1 MCIYPI
7 DIMFTS
13 RERSLEGFV
22 SKADTL
28 QVLSGLLSK
37 SLVEDLYVF
46 LESDWELSRPDI
58 VGAIKNK
65 FQGKTIIVRSSTLSE
80 DTVRFSNAG
89 AFRSILNVDSLDEHA
104 IDSSVRDVIESYREK
119 GAGNP
124 NNRVLVQRQ
133 TVDAVSSGIILTRDY
148 NGSPYYVVNYSEG
161 VDTTLVTSGNRSK
174 AVRILK
180 SGQVNIPP
188 TYGTLV
194 EAVREIEELAPLNQA
209 LDLEYAIKSNGQ
221 VVIFQVRP
229 LVAVKEDSLVD
240 DAAIVGRV
248 DNLKNRFRELSQR
261 KPHLAGDTSYFGD
274 MPDWNPAEIIGSS
287 PHLLAFSLY
296 DEIITQSIWHRART
310 SQGYTDVNPAQL
322 VVLFGNKPYVDIRNT
337 FNSFIPASL
346 SQTLRERLV
355 GFYLEKLRRNPQLQ
369 DKVEF
374 EVLYTC
380 YDLSFSR
387 RSRELLEAGFAP
399 EELSQVRTALLD
411 LTNNLL
417 NTDSIQSDLSQNE
430 ELEKYRQ
437 GLPGLAEI
445 VSPQEGL
452 DRALQLLDLCKESG
466 TLQFSR
472 LARLAFIGRA
482 LLRSLVEEGVINSDD
497 YHRFLESVSTVASD
511 FAYDMTQLDQGKM
524 SKSNFLSK
532 YGHLRPGT
540 YDIRT
545 PRYDKSEDYF
555 VTVNV
560 AGQSDTMEER
570 SFELSDAEHERISEL
585 LKPHQIGLS
594 SQQLFE
600 FVRSALEAREYS
612 KFLFTRCLSD
622 AIELIALA
630 GEYLGFSRE
639 DLSHLNIE
647 AIKVAIGKNDEVI
660 RTIWSEEIIRN
671 RTEFGLNS
679 YISLPPIIFSE
690 ADLEVVTYYDSQ
702 PNYITNKK
710 IQGDVVLLKGDAQV
724 EVTGKIVVLEAAD
737 PGYDWIFAKK
747 PAALITKYGG
757 PASHMAVRCAEL
769 GLPAI
774 IGSGDLLYES
784 FLFANSVI
792 LDCENHKVEL
802 KGAID

>member
-1 MCIYPI
+1 M
-7 DIMFTS
+7 S
-13 RERSLEGFV
+13 SSQERPLERFV

-28 QVLSGLLSK
+28 QALSGLLTK

-46 LESDWELSRPDI
+46 LESDWELNGPEI

-65 FQGKTIIVRSSTLSE
+65 FQGKTIIVRSSALSE
-80 DTVRFSNAG
+80 DTFSSSNAG
-89 AFRSILNVDSLDEHA
+89 TFSSILNVDSTDERSIDFA
-104 IDSSVRDVIESYREK
+104 IGSVVESYREK
-119 GAGNP
+119 GAENP

-133 TVDAVSSGIILTRDY
+133 TVDAVSSGIVLTRDY
-148 NGSPYYVVNYSEG
+148 SGSPYYVVNYSEG
-161 VDTTLVTSGNRSK
+161 VDTTLVTSGRRSK
-174 AVRILK
+174 SVKVLK
-180 SGQVNIPP
+180 SGNANIPP
-188 TYGTLV
+188 SLRSLMD
-194 EAVREIEELAPLNQA
+194 AVQEIEQLALPNLPL
-209 LDLEYAIKSNGQ
+209 DVEYAIKSNGQ
-221 VVIFQVRP
+221 VVTFQVRP
-229 LVAVKEDSLVD
+229 LAAVKEGGLAD
-240 DAAIVGRV
+240 DTTIFDRV

-261 KPHLAGDTSYFGD
+261 KPHLAGDTTYFGD
-274 MPDWNPAEIIGSS
+274 MPDWNPAEIIGSA

-296 DEIITQSIWHRART
+296 DEIITESIWHRART

-322 VVLFGNKPYVDIRNT
+322 VVLFGNKPYVDVRNT

-346 SQTLRERLV
+346 SQSLRERLV
-355 GFYLEKLRRNPQLQ
+355 GFYLDKLRRNPQLQ

-374 EVLYTC
+374 DVLYTC

-387 RSRELLEAGFAP
+387 RSRELLEAGFTP
-399 EELSQVRTALLD
+399 EDLSQVRTALLD

-417 NTDSIQSDLSQNE
+417 NTNSITSDLSQNE
-430 ELEKYRQ
+430 ELERYRQ
-437 GLPGLAEI
+437 SLPVLIEAAT
-445 VSPQEGL
+445 PQERL
-452 DRALQLLDLCKESG
+452 DTALQLLDGCKESG
-466 TLQFSR
+466 TIQFSR
-472 LARLAFIGRA
+472 LARLAFIGRT
-482 LLRSLVEEGVINSDD
+482 LLRSLVEEGMIDSED
-497 YHRFLESVSTVASD
+497 YHRFLESVKTVASD
-511 FAYDMTQLDQGKM
+511 FANDMDQLNQGKM
-524 SKSNFLSK
+524 DKGNFLGK

-540 YDIRT
+540 YDIRV
-545 PRYDKSEDYF
+545 PRYDRSEDYF

-560 AGQSDTMEER
+560 AGQSDTMEKR
-570 SFELSDAEHERISEL
+570 RFELSDAKHDRISEL
-585 LKPHQIGLS
+585 LKVHGLGINAHE
-594 SQQLFE
+594 LFV

-639 DLSHLNIE
+639 DLAHLNME
-647 AIKVAIGKNDEVI
+647 AIKAARGKEDDDI
-660 RTIWSEEIIRN
+660 RSFWREEISRN

-679 YISLPPIIFSE
+679 YISLPPVIFSE

-710 IQGDVVLLKGDAQV
+710 IQGDIVLLKGDTPV
-724 EVTGKIVVLEAAD
+724 EVAGKIVVLEAAD

-757 PASHMAVRCAEL
+757 PASHMAVRCAES

-784 FLFANSVI
+784 LLLANSII
-792 LDCENHKVEL
+792 LDCENHKIEL

>member
-1 MCIYPI
+1 MYLRSK
-7 DIMFTS
+7 IMS
-13 RERSLEGFV
+13 NSQERPLDRFV

-28 QVLSGLLSK
+28 QVLSGLLTK
-37 SLVEDLYVF
+37 SLVEDLHVF
-46 LESDWELSRPDI
+46 LESDWELNRPEI
-58 VGAIKNK
+58 VNAIKDK
-65 FQGKTIIVRSSTLSE
+65 FQGKTIIVRSSALSE
-80 DTVRFSNAG
+80 DTVSSSNAG
-89 AFRSILNVDSLDEHA
+89 AFSSILNVDSTDERS
-104 IDSSVRDVIESYREK
+104 IDSAIGNVVESYREK

-124 NNRVLVQRQ
+124 NNRILVQRQ
-133 TVDAVSSGIILTRDY
+133 TVDAVSSGIVLTRDY

-161 VDTTLVTSGNRSK
+161 VDTTLVTSGRRSK
-174 AVRILK
+174 SVKILK
-180 SGQVNIPP
+180 SGKADIPP
-188 TYGTLV
+188 NLRTLV
-194 EAVREIEELAPLNQA
+194 DAVQEIEGFTPLNRP
-209 LDLEYAIKSNGQ
+209 LDIEYAIKSNGQ
-221 VVIFQVRP
+221 VVTFQARP
-229 LVAVKEDSLVD
+229 LVAVKEGDLAD
-240 DAAIVGRV
+240 DTTIFDRV

-261 KPHLAGDTSYFGD
+261 KSHLAGDTTYFGD

-296 DEIITQSIWHRART
+296 DEIITDSIWHRART

-337 FNSFIPASL
+337 FNSFIPANL

-387 RSRELLEAGFAP
+387 RSRELSEAGFAP

-417 NTDSIQSDLSQNE
+417 NTDSIQSDLNQNE
-430 ELEKYRQ
+430 ALERYRQ
-437 GLPGLAEI
+437 SLPVLTEVA
-445 VSPQEGL
+445 PQEKL
-452 DRALQLLDLCKESG
+452 DRALQLLEACKENG

-482 LLRSLVEEGVINSDD
+482 LLRSLVEEGVIDSGD
-497 YHRFLESVSTVASD
+497 YHRFLESVNTVASN
-511 FAYDMTQLDQGKM
+511 FAHDMDQLNQGKM
-524 SKSNFLSK
+524 DKSDFLSK

-540 YDIRT
+540 YDIRI
-545 PRYDKSEDYF
+545 PRYDNSEDYF
-555 VTVNV
+555 ATVSI
-560 AGQSDTMEER
+560 AEQSDTPEKKR
-570 SFELSDAEHERISEL
+570 FELSDTEHVRISEL
-585 LKPHQIGLS
+585 LNEHGLVVNANE
-594 SQQLFE
+594 LFG

-647 AIKVAIGKNDEVI
+647 ALKAARGKDDEDI
-660 RTIWSEEIIRN
+660 RSIWSEEITRN
-671 RTEFGLNS
+671 RTEFGLNG
-679 YISLPPIIFSE
+679 YISLPPVIFSE

-710 IQGDVVLLKGDAQV
+710 VQGDIVLLKGDAQV
-724 EVTGKIVVLEAAD
+724 DVTGKIVVLEAAD

-784 FLFANSVI
+784 FMLANSII
-792 LDCENHKVEL
+792 LDCENHKIEL

>member
-1 MCIYPI
+1 M
-7 DIMFTS
+7 S
-13 RERSLEGFV
+13 SSQERPLERFV

-28 QVLSGLLSK
+28 QVLSGLLTK
-37 SLVEDLYVF
+37 SLVEDSYVF
-46 LESDWELSRPDI
+46 LESDLELSRPGI
-58 VGAIKNK
+58 VDAIKNK
-65 FQGKTIIVRSSTLSE
+65 FQGKTIIVRSSALSE
-80 DTVRFSNAG
+80 DTINSSNAG
-89 AFRSILNVDSLDEHA
+89 AFSSILNVDSTDERS
-104 IDSSVRDVIESYREK
+104 IDSAIGSVIESYREK

-124 NNRVLVQRQ
+124 SNRVLVQRQ
-133 TVDAVSSGIILTRDY
+133 TVDAISSGIVLTRDY

-161 VDTTLVTSGNRSK
+161 VDTTLVTSGSRSR

-180 SGQVNIPP
+180 SGQANIPP
-188 TYGTLV
+188 TFESLV
-194 EAVREIEELAPLNQA
+194 DAVQEIEGLAPVNQS
-209 LDLEYAIKSNGQ
+209 LDIEYAIKNNGQ
-221 VVIFQVRP
+221 VVTFQVRP
-229 LVAVKEDSLVD
+229 LVAVKDDGSVD
-240 DAAIVGRV
+240 DVAIFNRV
-248 DNLKNRFRELSQR
+248 ANLKNRFRELSQK
-261 KPHLAGDTSYFGD
+261 KPHLAGDTTYFGD

-296 DEIITQSIWHRART
+296 DEIITDSIWHRART

-322 VVLFGNKPYVDIRNT
+322 VVLFGNKPYVDVRNT
-337 FNSFIPASL
+337 FNSFVPASL
-346 SQTLRERLV
+346 SQTLRERLL

-374 EVLYTC
+374 DVLYTC

-417 NTDSIQSDLSQNE
+417 NTDSITSDLSQNE
-430 ELEKYRQ
+430 ELERYRQ
-437 GLPGLAEI
+437 SLPVVTEAAT
-445 VSPQEGL
+445 PQERL
-452 DRALQLLDLCKESG
+452 DTALQLLDGCKESG
-466 TLQFSR
+466 TIQFSR
-472 LARLAFIGRA
+472 LARLAFIGRT
-482 LLRSLVEEGVINSDD
+482 LLRSLVEEGVIDSED
-497 YHRFLESVSTVASD
+497 YHRFLESVNTVASD
-511 FAYDMTQLDQGKM
+511 FANDIDQLNQGKM
-524 SKSNFLSK
+524 DKNDFLSK

-540 YDIRT
+540 YDIRV
-545 PRYDKSEDYF
+545 PRYDRSEDYF

-560 AGQSDTMEER
+560 AGQSDTIEKR
-570 SFELSDAEHERISEL
+570 RFELSDAKHERISEL
-585 LKPHQIGLS
+585 LKTHRLELS

-630 GEYLGFSRE
+630 GKYLGFSRE
-639 DLSHLNIE
+639 DLSHLNME
-647 AIKVAIGKNDEVI
+647 AIKAARGKEDDDI
-660 RTIWSEEIIRN
+660 RSFWREEISRN

-679 YISLPPIIFSE
+679 YISLPPVIFSE

-710 IQGDVVLLKGDAQV
+710 IQGDIVLLKEDTQV
-724 EVTGKIVVLEAAD
+724 EIAGKIVVLEAAD

-757 PASHMAVRCAEL
+757 PASHMAVRCAES

-784 FLFANSVI
+784 LLLTNSII
-792 LDCENHKVEL
+792 LDCENHKIEL
-802 KGAID
+802 KGGVN